1 MAFFEEN
8 DDFEVVHPAGPL
20 EVRVEQ
26 KLGLLNWNFEE
37 LNMQLDAQLEKYRG
51 LVLTTEQMSEAKKLR
66 ASLNNLAKKIND
78 RKIEVK
84 KEFCQPYAE
93 FEEQAKVLIGKI
105 KDVSGGID
113 AQIKDYEGSKKEEK
127 RKRIEAWW
135 AENGKQTVELE
146 KIWKD
151 SWLNTTCSDEKWMRE
166 LEAEKVRISNDI
178 YTLSLMADKERPEK
192 LDFLLREYMKTLD
205 VRRTTDAGEESER
218 AAEQARIEKERLEQE
233 RLREEEKRAEKAAK
247 PEPQPVPEANE
258 AHELGPDDYLYSP
271 TFKLIDLTYSQAMD
285 LTNYMKKNGLRFVSV
300 AKERREK

>member
-1 MAFFEEN
+1 MEETK
-8 DDFEVVHPAGPL
+8 AL
-20 EVRVEQ
+20 EVRIEQ
-26 KLGLLNWNFEE
+26 KLGILNWNFEE
-37 LNMQLDAQLEKYRG
+37 LNRQLDVQLEKYKG
-51 LVLTTEQMSEAKKLR
+51 LTFTDDQMPEAKKTC
-66 ASLNNLAKKIND
+66 AALNKVAKEIND
-78 RKIEVK
+78 RKIAVK
-84 KEFCQPYAE
+84 KEFCAPYTE
-93 FEEQAKVLIGKI
+93 FEEQAKQLIRKI
-105 KDVSGGID
+105 NDVSGEID
-113 AQIKDYEGSKKEEK
+113 AQVKDYEEQRRADK

-135 AENGKQTVELE
+135 AENGKHTVELE

-151 SWLNTTCSDEKWMRE
+151 SWLNTTCSDEKWKRE

-205 VRRTTDAGEESER
+205 VRRTTDAWEESER

-233 RLREEEKRAEKAAK
+233 RQQREAKRAEVTAK
-247 PEPQPVPEANE
+247 PAPVETSEPKAEKGPE
-258 AHELGPDDYLYSP
+258 DYLYSP

>member
-1 MAFFEEN
+1 MEETK
-8 DDFEVVHPAGPL
+8 AL
-20 EVRVEQ
+20 EVRIEQ
-26 KLGLLNWNFEE
+26 KLGILNWNFEE
-37 LNMQLDAQLEKYRG
+37 LNRQLDVQLEKYRG
-51 LVLTTEQMSEAKKLR
+51 LTFTDDQMPEAKKTR
-66 ASLNNLAKKIND
+66 AALNKVAKEIND
-78 RKIEVK
+78 RKIAVK
-84 KEFCQPYAE
+84 KEFCAPYTE
-93 FEEQAKVLIGKI
+93 FEEQAKQLIRKI
-105 KDVSGGID
+105 NDVSGEID
-113 AQIKDYEGSKKEEK
+113 AQVKDYEEQQRADK

-135 AENGKQTVELE
+135 AENGKHTVELE

-151 SWLNTTCSDEKWMRE
+151 SWLNTTCSDEKWKRE

-205 VRRTTDAGEESER
+205 VRRTTDAWEESER

-233 RLREEEKRAEKAAK
+233 RQQREAKRAEVTAK
-247 PEPQPVPEANE
+247 PAPVETSEPKAEKGPE
-258 AHELGPDDYLYSP
+258 DYLYSP

>member
-1 MAFFEEN
+1 MEETK
-8 DDFEVVHPAGPL
+8 AL

-26 KLGLLNWNFEE
+26 KLGILNWNFEE
-37 LNMQLDAQLEKYRG
+37 LNRQLDVQLEKYRG
-51 LVLTTEQMSEAKKLR
+51 LTFTDDQMPEAKKTR
-66 ASLNNLAKKIND
+66 AALNKVAKEIND
-78 RKIEVK
+78 RKIAVK
-84 KEFCQPYAE
+84 KEFCAPYTE
-93 FEEQAKVLIGKI
+93 FEEQAKQLIRKI
-105 KDVSGGID
+105 NDVSGEID
-113 AQIKDYEGSKKEEK
+113 AQVKDYEEKQRADK

-135 AENGKQTVELE
+135 AENGKHTVELE

-205 VRRTTDAGEESER
+205 VRRTTDAWEEAER
-218 AAEQARIEKERLEQE
+218 ATKQAEIEKERLEQE
-233 RLREEEKRAEKAAK
+233 RLRREAEQAEVAAK
-247 PEPQPVPEANE
+247 PAPVEAPEPKAEKGPE
-258 AHELGPDDYLYSP
+258 DYLYSP

>member
-8 DDFEVVHPAGPL
+8 DDFEVVPPAGPL

-113 AQIKDYEGSKKEEK
+113 AQIKDYEESKKEEK

-205 VRRTTDAGEESER
+205 VRRTTDAWEESER
-218 AAEQARIEKERLEQE
+218 AAERAKIEKERLEQE

>member
-1 MAFFEEN
+1 MEETK
-8 DDFEVVHPAGPL
+8 AL

-26 KLGLLNWNFEE
+26 TLGILNWNFEE
-37 LNMQLDAQLEKYRG
+37 LNRQLDVQLEKYKG
-51 LVLTTEQMSEAKKLR
+51 LTFTDDQMPEAKKTR
-66 ASLNNLAKKIND
+66 AALNKVAKEIND
-78 RKIEVK
+78 RKIAVK
-84 KEFCQPYAE
+84 KEFCAPYTE
-93 FEEQAKVLIGKI
+93 FEEQAKQLIRKI
-105 KDVSGGID
+105 NDVSGEID
-113 AQIKDYEGSKKEEK
+113 AQVKDYEEQQRADK

-135 AENGKQTVELE
+135 AENGKHTVELE

-151 SWLNTTCSDEKWMRE
+151 SWLNTTCSDEKWKRE

-205 VRRTTDAGEESER
+205 VRRTTDAWEESER

-233 RLREEEKRAEKAAK
+233 RQQREAKRAEVTAK
-247 PEPQPVPEANE
+247 PAPVETSEPKAEKGPE
-258 AHELGPDDYLYSP
+258 DYLYSP

>member
-1 MAFFEEN
+1 MEETK
-8 DDFEVVHPAGPL
+8 AL

-26 KLGLLNWNFEE
+26 KLGILNWNFEE
-37 LNMQLDAQLEKYRG
+37 LNRQLDVQLEKYKG
-51 LVLTTEQMSEAKKLR
+51 LTFTDEQMPEAKKTR
-66 ASLNNLAKKIND
+66 AALNKVAKEIND
-78 RKIEVK
+78 RKIAVK
-84 KEFCQPYAE
+84 KEFCAPYTE
-93 FEEQAKVLIGKI
+93 FEEQAKQLIRKI
-105 KDVSGGID
+105 NDVSGEID
-113 AQIKDYEGSKKEEK
+113 AQVKDYEEQRRADK

-135 AENGKQTVELE
+135 AENGKHTVELE

-151 SWLNTTCSDEKWMRE
+151 SWLNTTCSDEKWKHE

-205 VRRTTDAGEESER
+205 VRRTTDAWEESER

-233 RLREEEKRAEKAAK
+233 RQQREAKRAEVATNPAPVEA
-247 PEPQPVPEANE
+247 PEPKAEK
-258 AHELGPDDYLYSP
+258 GPDDYLYSP

>member
-1 MAFFEEN
+1 MEETK
-8 DDFEVVHPAGPL
+8 AL
-20 EVRVEQ
+20 EVRIEQ
-26 KLGLLNWNFEE
+26 KLGILNWNFEE
-37 LNMQLDAQLEKYRG
+37 LNRQLDVQLEKYRG
-51 LVLTTEQMSEAKKLR
+51 LTFTDDQMPEAKKTR
-66 ASLNNLAKKIND
+66 AALNKVAKEIND
-78 RKIEVK
+78 RKIAVK
-84 KEFCQPYAE
+84 KEFCQPYTE
-93 FEEQAKVLIGKI
+93 FEEQAKQLIRKI
-105 KDVSGGID
+105 NDVSGEID
-113 AQIKDYEGSKKEEK
+113 AQVKDYEEQQRADK

-135 AENGKQTVELE
+135 AENGKHTVELE

-151 SWLNTTCSDEKWMRE
+151 SWLNTTCSDEKWKQE

-205 VRRTTDAGEESER
+205 VRRTTDAWEESER

-233 RLREEEKRAEKAAK
+233 RQQREAKRAEVTAK
-247 PEPQPVPEANE
+247 PAPVETSEPKAEKGPE
-258 AHELGPDDYLYSP
+258 DYLYSP

>member
-1 MAFFEEN
+1 MEETK
-8 DDFEVVHPAGPL
+8 AL

-26 KLGLLNWNFEE
+26 TLGILNWNFEE
-37 LNMQLDAQLEKYRG
+37 LNRQLDVQLEKYKG
-51 LVLTTEQMSEAKKLR
+51 LTFTDDQMPEAKKTR
-66 ASLNNLAKKIND
+66 AALNKVAKEIND
-78 RKIEVK
+78 RKIAVK
-84 KEFCQPYAE
+84 KEFCAPYTE
-93 FEEQAKVLIGKI
+93 FEEQAKQLIRKI
-105 KDVSGGID
+105 NDVSGEID
-113 AQIKDYEGSKKEEK
+113 AQVKDYEEQQRADK

-135 AENGKQTVELE
+135 AENGKHTVELE

-151 SWLNTTCSDEKWMRE
+151 SWLNTTCSDEKWKRE
-166 LEAEKVRISNDI
+166 LEAEKVRISNEI

-205 VRRTTDAGEESER
+205 VRRTTDAWEESER

-233 RLREEEKRAEKAAK
+233 RQQREAKRAEVTAK
-247 PEPQPVPEANE
+247 PAPVETSEPKAEKGPE
-258 AHELGPDDYLYSP
+258 DYLYSP